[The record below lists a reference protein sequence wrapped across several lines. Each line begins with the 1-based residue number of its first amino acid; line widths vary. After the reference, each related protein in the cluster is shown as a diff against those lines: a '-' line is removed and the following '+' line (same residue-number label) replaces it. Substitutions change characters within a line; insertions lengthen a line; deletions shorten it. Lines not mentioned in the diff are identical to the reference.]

1 MNFHNTRQL
10 KKLNTEQVR
19 AALRACGTATKAW
32 ISHLTS
38 LSIATCGTILDE
50 MVATG
55 EAFESES
62 APSDGGRPARRF
74 TYNPDF
80 QLIFALVIEH
90 SGPRLRCLSR
100 VVNAVGDV
108 KEERSGAP
116 EGAIT
121 YELLRAMA
129 EQAAH
134 RYPAIRAVGIGLP
147 CVVQNGVV
155 EGGVLP
161 ALENLPLG
169 KKLAEDLGLEVLV
182 DNDMLFTTYGFYAR
196 QEGNCGDTVAVLY
209 FPKNSCPGSGAVV
222 DGQLLRGATNFAGEV
237 SFLPVGLTCS
247 EQTALFSGGDRA
259 KQTQVIARMAECV
272 IALLNPSTLAVCG
285 DAIQPEMLGEV
296 RALCAGQIPEKHLP
310 RIEYLDDVES
320 CYLSGVVSITMES
333 LRYRLQSDPAK
344 SEYRRFL

>member
-19 AALRACGTATKAW
+19 PALRACGTATKAW
-32 ISHLTS
+32 VAHLTS

-50 MVATG
+50 MVASG
-55 EAFESES
+55 EAFESAP

-80 QLIFALVIEH
+80 QLILALVVEH
-90 SGPRLRCLSR
+90 SGSQLRYLSR
-100 VVNAVGDV
+100 VVNAVGEV
-108 KEERSGAP
+108 KEERSGSPAS
-116 EGAIT
+116 AVD
-121 YELLRAMA
+121 YALLRALA
-129 EQAAH
+129 EQAVR

-147 CVVQNGVV
+147 CVVQDGVV
-155 EGGVLP
+155 EAGVLP
-161 ALENLPLG
+161 ALENIPLG
-169 KKLAEDLGLEVLV
+169 KRLAEDLGLEVLV
-182 DNDMLFTTYGFYAR
+182 GNDMLFTTYGFYAR
-196 QEGNCGDTVAVLY
+196 QEGDCGDTVAVLY
-209 FPKNSCPGSGAVV
+209 FPKNACPGSGAVV
-222 DGQLLRGATNFAGEV
+222 DGQLLRGASNFAGEI
-237 SFLPVGLTCS
+237 SFLPVGLTCD
-247 EQTALFSGGDRA
+247 EQAALFSGGDPA
-259 KQTQVIARMAECV
+259 QQIQVIARMAECV

-285 DAIQPEMLGEV
+285 DAVQPGMLPEI

-310 RIEYLDDVES
+310 RMEYLEDVES